1 MTVFKSGEIVIPDRR
16 QHAGDENK
24 NQIKKMKIETTEPT
38 IITDTLE
45 ELRAMHEARLDY
57 MDACDCCWE
66 DSAE

>member
-1 MTVFKSGEIVIPDRR
+1 
-16 QHAGDENK
+16 
-24 NQIKKMKIETTEPT
+24 MKIETTEPT